1 LFLEYALVQFVDDA
15 NRGYKIETAAVC
27 RPKSEILGIDDD
39 IPRSPK
45 FCKKHVWVAK

>member
-1 LFLEYALVQFVDDA
+1 MFLEYALVQFVDDA

-27 RPKSEILGIDDD
+27 RPKSEILSIDDD

-45 FCKKHVWVAK
+45 FVKKLELVQK

>member
-1 LFLEYALVQFVDDA
+1 MFLEYALVQFVDDA